1 MKSKLLLFLFVLL
14 PSSSAWADVK
24 IDAVNFPDASF
35 RNHLLNQVM
44 YCSDGVLKDWEIAN
58 ITSLSV
64 SGLGIRNLKGIEY
77 FTALTYLTCAE
88 NKLTSFDVSKNTAL
102 EELWCGDNQL
112 TSLDLSKNM
121 VLNTLNCENNQ
132 LTSLDLSKNTALTN
146 LRCYNNPLTTLDV
159 SKNTALTYLW
169 CKNNQLTSLDVSKN
183 KALTYL
189 ICSINPLTSL
199 DLSNNTGLKW
209 LYCDRCQLTSL
220 DVSQFTALE
229 ILACHGN
236 QLTSLD
242 LSKNTMLEEL
252 KCSDNFLTTLDV
264 SKNTNLT
271 ELSCQENQLKSLDVS
286 KNTALEILEC
296 QNNQLTTLDLSKNTK
311 LRWLECYQNQIK
323 DAGMD
328 ALVESLPEVSEG
340 YLYAI
345 YSKEEGNV
353 MTTTQVAAAW
363 GKGWNVCY
371 YDGEEWEDY
380 TAIPINEENF
390 PDEKFRSY
398 LLGKDYGKDGQLMRS
413 EIVAI
418 KYIDVSSRHI
428 QNLKGIEHFT
438 ALTELLCYSNS
449 LKSLDVS
456 KNTVLTSLICS
467 FNELTSLD
475 VSENR
480 VLTRLQCRGNQ
491 LKSLDVSKNTN
502 LTELSCQENQLKSLD
517 VSKNTALEILEC
529 QNNQLTTLDLS
540 KNTKLRWLE
549 CYQNQIK
556 DAGMDALVESL
567 PEVSEGYLYAIY
579 SKEEGNVMT
588 TTQVAAADDKGW
600 YVYYH
605 DGKAWQI
612 YAGSEEDPDGIGNVN
627 VNDNVNDVYDLSGR
641 RIASP
646 RKGVNI
652 INGRKVLVK

>member
-1 MKSKLLLFLFVLL
+1 MKLKLLLFLFVLL

-24 IDAVNFPDASF
+24 IDAVNFPDAKF
-35 RNHLLNQVM
+35 RDYLLDQR
-44 YCSDGVLKDWEIAN
+44 YGSDGVLTDAEIAAITYISVGDRN
-58 ITSLSV
+58 IQS
-64 SGLGIRNLKGIEY
+64 LKGIEH
-77 FTALTYLTCAE
+77 FTALTKLQCSSNKLASLDVSKNKALGSLECYRNQLTSLDMSKNTKLTYFRCFE
-88 NKLTSFDVSKNTAL
+88 NKLTSLNVSGCTALEHLECDRNQLTSLDMSKNTKLTYLLCHENKLTSLGVSKNTAL
-102 EELWCGDNQL
+102 EYLECDRNQLTSLDMSKNTKLTHLICYDNQL
-112 TSLDLSKNM
+112 TSLDVSGCTALT
-121 VLNTLNCENNQ
+121 LLNCDENPLMKSLDVSGCTARKRLSCYDGQ
-132 LTSLDLSKNTALTN
+132 LTSLGVSGCTALT
-146 LRCYNNPLTTLDV
+146 LLDCSNNQLKSLGV
-159 SKNTALTYLW
+159 SECTALTHLD
-169 CKNNQLTSLDVSKN
+169 CSNNQLTSLDVSKN
-183 KALTYL
+183 KK
-189 ICSINPLTSL
+189 LTSL
-199 DLSNNTGLKW
+199 D
-209 LYCDRCQLTSL
+209 
-220 DVSQFTALE
+220 
-229 ILACHGN
+229 
-236 QLTSLD
+236 
-242 LSKNTMLEEL
+242 
-252 KCSDNFLTTLDV
+252 
-264 SKNTNLT
+264 
-271 ELSCQENQLKSLDVS
+271 
-286 KNTALEILEC
+286 
-296 QNNQLTTLDLSKNTK
+296 
-311 LRWLECYQNQIK
+311 CYQNKIK

-328 ALVESLPEVSEG
+328 ALVKSLPTVGKGEMH
-340 YLYAI
+340 AI
-345 YSKEEGNV
+345 YSKDEGNV
-353 MTTTQVAAAW
+353 VNMAQVEAAHA
-363 GKGWNVCY
+363 KGWLVCY
-371 YDGEEWEDY
+371 YDGKKWEY
-380 TAIPINEENF
+380 CTAIPINEENF

-428 QNLKGIEHFT
+428 QSLKGIEHFT

-467 FNELTSLD
+467 FNELKSLN

-480 VLTRLQCRGNQ
+480 VLTSLQCRGNQ
-491 LKSLDVSKNTN
+491 LTSLDVSKNTN

-517 VSKNTALEILEC
+517 VSENTVLDKLEC
-529 QNNQLTTLDLS
+529 YKNQLKSLDLS

-556 DAGMDALVESL
+556 DAGMDALVKSL
-567 PEVSEGYLYAIY
+567 PTASEGYLYAIY

-588 TTQVAAADDKGW
+588 TTQVAAADDKDW

-605 DGKAWQI
+605 NGKAWQI